1 LTAEVHFCDMYFIHS
16 THLTLNLLRGLALF
30 VFISL
35 GRIPEKGIKTNK
47 SEKKLNLINIYKIKQ
62 NSQVLF
68 VLKEHANGAGQ
79 QNSGGKN
86 KNSAGGKEATD
97 KKKGIE

>member
-1 LTAEVHFCDMYFIHS
+1 MYI
-16 THLTLNLLRGLALF
+16 
-30 VFISL
+30 
-35 GRIPEKGIKTNK
+35 
-47 SEKKLNLINIYKIKQ
+47 KIKQ
-62 NSQVLF
+62 NSQVLL

-79 QNSGGKN
+79 QSSGDKN